1 MTQPYKVIEEI
12 RVKTKAGERT
22 IAAGQIIKLAPSN
35 ALRLIEGGKLKP
47 IPEDIPET
55 IPQKQPPQP
64 PQPPRCLP
72 NTTTGGEETTWKNPY
87 PQGSPEGRR
96 ESLLKVMEAIYS
108 VRCQG
113 IINKVLA
120 GQSELATYQAA
131 VDSWGRVCAEEF
143 KGVSP

>member
-12 RVKTKAGERT
+12 RVKTKEGERT

-47 IPEDIPET
+47 IPEDIPE
-55 IPQKQPPQP
+55 IPQKQPHTPSPSQP
-64 PQPPRCLP
+64 KAEA
-72 NTTTGGEETTWKNPY
+72 GGEETAWKNPY
-87 PQGSPEGRR
+87 PLGSPEGRR

-113 IINKVLA
+113 IIEKVLS
-120 GQSELATYQAA
+120 GQSKVATFQAA
-131 VDSWGRVCAEEF
+131 VDSWARICAEEL
-143 KGVSP
+143 KGAVNP